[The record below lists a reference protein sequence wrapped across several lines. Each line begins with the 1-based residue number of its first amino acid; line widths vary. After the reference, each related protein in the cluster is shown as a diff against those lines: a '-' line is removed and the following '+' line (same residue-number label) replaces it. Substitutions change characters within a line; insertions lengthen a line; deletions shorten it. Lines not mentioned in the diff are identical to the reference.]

1 MKFNMKKKTLDQAEG
16 TQKSVIKVS
25 ASLQQFATIYNHTN
39 LNVWMML

>member
-1 MKFNMKKKTLDQAEG
+1 MKSNIKKTLDQAEG

>member
-1 MKFNMKKKTLDQAEG
+1 MKKKTLDQAEG

-39 LNVWMML
+39 LNVWTML

>member
-1 MKFNMKKKTLDQAEG
+1 MKKKTLDQAEG